1 MLLIIQSMQTLMLT
15 SCFLLLQDGP
25 SSKRQKLAIVPAG
38 KTKMEDSKAK
48 QKPTRKSVQDHKA
61 IPEPRKS
68 RRSLES
74 KKNDNR
80 GIIVMYTGPKQP
92 ARELRS
98 GNRSAKSPVKS
109 PPKAKVAAAK
119 NSRSTT
125 KNSRSSPKKPTPK
138 KPTPKKPSPKKPV
151 ASAPSRTRR
160 AKVDLEIPLTR
171 AEQKREK
178 DKQTKSRKSASSRKV
193 HA

>member
-1 MLLIIQSMQTLMLT
+1 
-15 SCFLLLQDGP
+15 
-25 SSKRQKLAIVPAG
+25 
-38 KTKMEDSKAK
+38 MEDSKAK

-80 GIIVMYTGPKQP
+80 GILVMYTGPKQP

-98 GNRSAKSPVKS
+98 GNRPAKSPAKS

-125 KNSRSSPKKPTPK
+125 KNSRSSPKKPS
-138 KPTPKKPSPKKPV
+138 PKKPSPKEPA
-151 ASAPSRTRR
+151 ASAPSRTRK

-171 AEQKREK
+171 AGQKREK
-178 DKQTKSRKSASSRKV
+178 DKQTNSRKSASSRKV
-193 HA
+193 CAWNCKITQTNQFYSRLLVS

>member
-1 MLLIIQSMQTLMLT
+1 MIQRVLLIIEFMQTLMLT
-15 SCFLLLQDGP
+15 CHFLLLQDGP
-25 SSKRQKLAIVPAG
+25 PSKRQKLAIVPAG

-61 IPEPRKS
+61 LPEPRKS

-80 GIIVMYTGPKQP
+80 GIMVMYTGPKQP

-98 GNRSAKSPVKS
+98 GNRSAKSPAKS

-125 KNSRSSPKKPTPK
+125 KNSRSSPKKP
-138 KPTPKKPSPKKPV
+138 SPKKPA
-151 ASAPSRTRR
+151 ASAPSRTRK
-160 AKVDLEIPLTR
+160 AKVDSDIPLTR

-193 HA
+193 CA

>member
-1 MLLIIQSMQTLMLT
+1 
-15 SCFLLLQDGP
+15 
-25 SSKRQKLAIVPAG
+25 
-38 KTKMEDSKAK
+38 MEDSKAK

-80 GIIVMYTGPKQP
+80 GILVMYTGPKQP

-98 GNRSAKSPVKS
+98 GNRPAKSPAKS

-125 KNSRSSPKKPTPK
+125 KNSRSSPKEPA
-138 KPTPKKPSPKKPV
+138 
-151 ASAPSRTRR
+151 ASAPSRTRK

-171 AEQKREK
+171 AGQKREK
-178 DKQTKSRKSASSRKV
+178 DKQTNSRKSASSRKV
-193 HA
+193 CA

>member
-1 MLLIIQSMQTLMLT
+1 VKTWNVRPSLIWTDGEWLPRNGSPLEE
-15 SCFLLLQDGP
+15 DGP
-25 SSKRQKLAIVPAG
+25 PSKRQKLAIVPVG
-38 KTKMEDSKAK
+38 KTKMEESKAK

-80 GIIVMYTGPKQP
+80 GIMVMYTGPKQP

-98 GNRSAKSPVKS
+98 GNRSAKSPVKIPAKS

-125 KNSRSSPKKPTPK
+125 KNSRSSPKKP
-138 KPTPKKPSPKKPV
+138 SPKKPAV
-151 ASAPSRTRR
+151 SAPSRTRK

-178 DKQTKSRKSASSRKV
+178 DKQTKSRKSASSRKR
-193 HA
+193 

>member
-1 MLLIIQSMQTLMLT
+1 
-15 SCFLLLQDGP
+15 
-25 SSKRQKLAIVPAG
+25 
-38 KTKMEDSKAK
+38 MEDSKAK

-80 GIIVMYTGPKQP
+80 GIMVMYTGPKQP

-98 GNRSAKSPVKS
+98 GNRSAKSPVKSPAKS

-125 KNSRSSPKKPTPK
+125 KNSRSSPKKP
-138 KPTPKKPSPKKPV
+138 SPKKPA
-151 ASAPSRTRR
+151 ASAPSRTRK

-193 HA
+193 CA